1 MKKPLFVITEIFL
14 SAVFV
19 AAAAA
24 AAAVAVDIK
33 TDMFQIDK
41 LDPLKISSMFSSE
54 KHESSADDSVK
65 KGISEMIMEDEKK
78 SSKTETSDR
87 VEVIVKDKA
96 QGFEYKLYS
105 GMDDINIGILTF
117 I

>member
-54 KHESSADDSVK
+54 
-65 KGISEMIMEDEKK
+65 
-78 SSKTETSDR
+78 
-87 VEVIVKDKA
+87 
-96 QGFEYKLYS
+96 
-105 GMDDINIGILTF
+105 
-117 I
+117 

>member
-33 TDMFQIDK
+33 TDMFHIDK
-41 LDPLKISSMFSSE
+41 LDPLKISSMFSSSE
-54 KHESSADDSVK
+54 KQESSSNNSVK
-65 KGISEMIMEDEKK
+65 K
-78 SSKTETSDR
+78 
-87 VEVIVKDKA
+87 EVSY
-96 QGFEYKLYS
+96 G
-105 GMDDINIGILTF
+105 
-117 I
+117 